1 MDTLLQILQWAIPSG
16 GIGAAIAW
24 VANRKANN
32 AKQAKSVHDTYKV
45 MYEDISKLLVET
57 QQKYDQSTQLTEKL
71 VSENNLTRRALNRL
85 SRAIE
90 AIQLC
95 PHAGSCPVSGE
106 LSLSDDGNT
115 DAEPKPRAKEPKR
128 QQRKIEERSKTTDG
142 TTRQARQ
149 PDNGNTD

>member
-1 MDTLLQILQWAIPSG
+1 MTMDTLMQILQWAIPSG

-57 QQKYDQSTQLTEKL
+57 QSKYDESTKLTEKL

-106 LSLSDDGNT
+106 LSLSEDSDTT
-115 DAEPKPRAKEPKR
+115 DAKPERKDAKR
-128 QQRKIEERSKTTDG
+128 QHRKPAERDKS
-142 TTRQARQ
+142 
-149 PDNGNTD
+149 DNGADSTGG